1 MPNIGV
7 HYMAANELTDHL
19 QSLSDSEL
27 LRRASGGGLTEG
39 AQRLAEQ
46 ELASRGI
53 ALPDRPATREEVERA
68 YEGDM
73 TIVAKYLTPTE
84 AHMLCSC
91 LNAAGIPADAGDT
104 NTVQA
109 HSLLS
114 IAVGG
119 ARVRVPS
126 AYETE
131 ALEVIAA
138 FHRGEFSLDENFDPD
153 SNAP

>member
-1 MPNIGV
+1 
-7 HYMAANELTDHL
+7 MAANELTAHL

-27 LRRASGGGLTEG
+27 LLRASGGGLTESV
-39 AQRLAEQ
+39 QRLAEQ

-53 ALPDRPATREEVERA
+53 ALPDRPEEREQVERE

-109 HSLLS
+109 YSLLS

-131 ALEVIAA
+131 ALEIIAA
-138 FHRGEFSLDENFDPD
+138 YNRGDFALDESFDPD
-153 SNAP
+153 ADAL

>member
-1 MPNIGV
+1 
-7 HYMAANELTDHL
+7 MAQPDPEHP
-19 QSLSDSEL
+19 
-27 LRRASGGGLTEG
+27 SGPE
-39 AQRLAEQ
+39 
-46 ELASRGI
+46 
-53 ALPDRPATREEVERA
+53 

-73 TIVAKYLTPTE
+73 AIVAQYLTPTE
-84 AHMLCSC
+84 AHLLCSC
-91 LNAAGIPADAGDT
+91 LHAAGIPADAGDT

-126 AYETE
+126 SYQAE
-131 ALEVIAA
+131 ALAVIAA

-153 SNAP
+153 AQAP

>member
-1 MPNIGV
+1 MPTSDLI
-7 HYMAANELTDHL
+7 AHL

-27 LRRASGGGLTEG
+27 LLRASGGRLTEQ
-39 AQRLAEQ
+39 AQLLAEQ
-46 ELASRGI
+46 ELGLRGLS
-53 ALPDRPATREEVERA
+53 LPEKREPKLEMDRE

-109 HSLLS
+109 HSLIS

-138 FHRGEFSLDENFDPD
+138 YNRGEFSLDENFDPD
-153 SNAP
+153 ANSL